1 MKYKLVIFDLDG
13 TLLNT
18 IADLSEAVN
27 HALKLRDLPLHSLEE
42 VTKMVGNGVR
52 NLITQ
57 ALPAELRNDTA
68 TVDAVLTDFTDYYF
82 AHINVYTQPYPGIPE
97 LITALHRNGVLLAVA
112 SNKFQAGTEYLIK
125 EFFPGIPFVAVLGN
139 RPGFPLKPD
148 PEIVGEVLRKAG
160 IKKEEAVMVGD
171 SPTDMR
177 TAVNGG
183 IMGIAVGWGYRDM
196 RDYANQLSA
205 LRQAQGPRFITVVD
219 SVDELQKLLLS

>member
-1 MKYKLVIFDLDG
+1 MTPKLILFDLDG

-27 HALKLRDLPLHSLEE
+27 HALKLRGLPLHTPEE
-42 VTKMVGNGVR
+42 ITKMVGHGVR

-57 ALPAELRNDTA
+57 ALPAELHNDTA
-68 TVDAVLTDFTDYYF
+68 TVDAVLTDFTDYCF
-82 AHINVYTQPYPGIPE
+82 AHIDTYTQPYPGIPE
-97 LITALHRNGVLLAVA
+97 LITKLHQNGVLLAVA
-112 SNKFQAGTEYLIK
+112 SNKFQAGTEHLIK

-160 IKKEEAVMVGD
+160 VSKEEAVMVGD

-177 TAVNGG
+177 TAANGG
-183 IMGIAVGWGYRDM
+183 IRGIAVGWGYRDM
-196 RDYANQLSA
+196 KDIPNLT
-205 LRQAQGPRFITVVD
+205 IVD
-219 SVDELQKLLLS
+219 SVEELYKVIQ

>member
-1 MKYKLVIFDLDG
+1 MKPKLVLFDLDG

-42 VTKMVGNGVR
+42 ITKMVGHGVR
-52 NLITQ
+52 NLIMQ
-57 ALPAELRNDTA
+57 ALPAELRDDTS
-68 TVDAVLTDFTDYYF
+68 TVDAVLTDFTDYYS
-82 AHINVYTQPYPGIPE
+82 AHIDVYTQPSPGIPE
-97 LITALHRNGVLLAVA
+97 LITALHRNSILLAVA

-125 EFFPGIPFVAVLGN
+125 EFFPDIPFVAVLGN

-160 IKKEEAVMVGD
+160 VKKEDAVMVGD

-177 TAVNGG
+177 TAANGG

-196 RDYANQLSA
+196 R
-205 LRQAQGPRFITVVD
+205 GIEGITVVET
-219 SVDELQKLLLS
+219 VEELKKLLLP